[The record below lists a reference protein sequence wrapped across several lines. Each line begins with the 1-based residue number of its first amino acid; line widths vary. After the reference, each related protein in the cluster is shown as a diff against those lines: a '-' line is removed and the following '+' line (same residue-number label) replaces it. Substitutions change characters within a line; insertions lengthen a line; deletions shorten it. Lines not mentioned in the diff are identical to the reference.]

1 VPTVLAALLGVGSA
15 GVVAAQETSAQGV
28 VEAPESTL
36 DVIVVT
42 GYTTQKKKD
51 IVGAVSVADLGE
63 IADRPSGS
71 IIQNLQG
78 QIPGVQINTDGNPSG
93 NTSVLIR
100 GQGLGPLGFN
110 APLYIVDG
118 VPLNTTTGLQD
129 RKSTRLNSS
138 HVEISYAVF
147 CLKKKKDTKEELGL
161 QDKNQEMDEVTK

>member
-1 VPTVLAALLGVGSA
+1 LNHKVWFVKVPTVLAALLGVGSA

-42 GYTTQKKKD
+42 GYSTQKKKD

-93 NTSVLIR
+93 NT
-100 GQGLGPLGFN
+100 LG
-110 APLYIVDG
+110 VDPRPG
-118 VPLNTTTGLQD
+118 ARAIGIQCAAL
-129 RKSTRLNSS
+129 
-138 HVEISYAVF
+138 H
-147 CLKKKKDTKEELGL
+147 C
-161 QDKNQEMDEVTK
+161 